1 MSEIY
6 IVGVG
11 MTHFGK
17 HLQLSVKD
25 LARRAV
31 DAALADAGCESDA
44 IDTAFFANAGQAAI
58 EGQYMIPGQIA
69 LRALGFCEIPIVNV
83 ENACASAST
92 AFHLASAQLKSG
104 ESNVALVVGVEKMYT
119 PDREKNFVV
128 FNGAWDVHDVEGTM
142 RNLAH
147 LAGKPDAQVNLPS
160 GPMSSSVFMEIY
172 AALASQHMRRF
183 GTTERQIAAVAAKN
197 HRHSTLNP
205 LAQYRNDM
213 SIEEVLAARRVV
225 WPLTVPMC
233 SPISDGAAAAILCRK
248 DTLKQFNRKRSVR
261 VYASVLASGSN
272 RQADDYQN
280 HICHKAAMQAYD
292 RAGLGPKEMSLAEVH
307 DATAIG
313 EIIQSENLSFCDFGE
328 GGAMAERGETTLGG
342 RLPINPS
349 GGLVSKG
356 HPIGAT
362 GLGQIF
368 ELVTQLRDEAGSRQ
382 VPNARFGIAENGGG
396 FLGYE
401 EAAACITILG
411 SA

>member
-6 IVGVG
+6 VVGVG
-11 MTHFGK
+11 MTPFGK
-17 HLQLSVKD
+17 HLQTTVKE
-25 LARRAV
+25 LVRQAV
-31 DAALADAGCESDA
+31 DAALTDAG
-44 IDTAFFANAGQAAI
+44 IDQSKINTAFFANAGQAAI
-58 EGQYMIPGQIA
+58 EGQFMIPGQIA
-69 LRALGFCEIPIVNV
+69 LRDMGFSEIPIVNV

-92 AFHLASAQLKSG
+92 AFHLAGAQLKSG
-104 ESNVALVVGVEKMYT
+104 ESDVALVVGVEKMYT
-119 PDREKNFVV
+119 PDKEKNFAV
-128 FNGAWDVHDVEGTM
+128 FNGAWDVHDMEGTV
-142 RNLAH
+142 RNLSQ
-147 LAGKPDAQVNLPS
+147 LTGKADAVTLPS
-160 GPMSSSVFMEIY
+160 GPLSSSVFIEIY
-172 AALASQHMRRF
+172 AALALQHMRRF

-205 LAQYRNDM
+205 LAQYRSDM
-213 SIEEVLAARRVV
+213 SIEQVLAARRVA

-248 DTLKQFNRKRSVR
+248 DTLKQFDRKRSVK

-272 RQADDYQN
+272 RKVDDHHK
-280 HICHKAAMQAYD
+280 HICHRAAMQAYD

-313 EIIQSENLSFCDFGE
+313 EIIQSENLGFCDFGD
-328 GGAMAERGETTLGG
+328 GGPMAERGETTLGG

-368 ELVTQLRDEAGSRQ
+368 ELVTQLRHEGGARQ
-382 VPNARFGIAENGGG
+382 VPNARFAIAENGGG

-401 EAAACITILG
+401 EAAACVTILG
-411 SA
+411 SM